1 MNNLTAIILA
11 AGKGKRLGSLTDN
24 LPKPMIEVNGTKIID
39 NLISILVKNNFK
51 KVVAVTGY
59 LHQTL
64 STHLQKYQS
73 EIDLVLIENQDYA
86 STNNIYSLWLAQ
98 DHLKDGFY
106 LFEADIFFEEQILSN
121 LVNSPDDNIILLGKH
136 NSEMEGTVV
145 ELDGEN
151 HVTNMYLKRHQQ
163 GDFDFTNKYK
173 TVNFYKIS
181 AEFTHHFFLDKLNDH
196 IKKNDLNSYYELII
210 AEAIRKGYKFYGL
223 TTENLYWWEIDTQQD
238 LQYCEAIFSE
248 S

>member
-1 MNNLTAIILA
+1 MNDLTAIILA
-11 AGKGKRLGSLTDN
+11 AGKGTRLGTLTDN
-24 LPKPMIEVNGTKIID
+24 IPKPMIEVNEIKIID
-39 NLISILVKNNFK
+39 NLISLLIKNNFR
-51 KVVAVTGY
+51 KVVVVTGF

-64 STHLQKYQS
+64 STHLQQYQA
-73 EIDLVLIENQDYA
+73 EIDLVMIENKDYA

-121 LVNSPDDNIILLGKH
+121 LVNSPNADIILLGKH
-136 NSEMEGTVV
+136 NSKMDGTVV
-145 ELDGEN
+145 ELDDKHFVE
-151 HVTNMYLKRHQQ
+151 NMYLKRHQRE
-163 GDFDFTNKYK
+163 DFDFSNKYK

-181 AEFTHHFFLDKLNDH
+181 PEFTHHFFLDKLKEH

-223 TTENLYWWEIDTQQD
+223 TTENLRWWEIDTQQD